1 MKNIFPFLL
10 LILFISQCN
19 TVNTSKK
26 DKIEEENL
34 LLNKKLKD
42 TVQISSKERE
52 VKSAIVNLKGF
63 SKDSSFLEVV
73 KELNIP
79 KEKIYI
85 DFVSKKQLLFEPNK
99 TVIVIPLK
107 DTYEDE
113 DQVYMSSLYVLLLN
127 NETNT
132 ILGTYHQKE
141 NEAIL
146 GEIEIKNINI
156 LDTQIFKI
164 HDHNFSFGI
173 ETEIDGVSIGKSLTI
188 FNLADK
194 KLLKVHDITISDT
207 EIAGRTIEDDE
218 NGIPYNPYTANFSIT
233 DTKTNNYYDIEVK
246 AKYVYYFPN
255 EYVKNNLKKTITES
269 SYLLKFNSEI
279 NSYEKIK
286 INSNKEDFLFKNKED
301 KAVLLSNFLSVK
313 GHDDYLNYDFK
324 EAEGIIVN
332 VSKVSDLM
340 KLSKETCDWFSYV
353 YINSHPIYG
362 WVSGHHI
369 YKINEEYITTF
380 DYDEK
385 SYFLF
390 TTSNYAMGT
399 EYEGDLVGCPVNSP
413 IVLGVDYY
421 ESTLYHGL
429 IHMDFNELYPEESY
443 PYFEL
448 KNDDGATDKIQETKK
463 TEEGNAIELTILRT
477 YQEGGAILNVVL
489 YEKIFSSKDVKYF
502 ATITSKKELTE
513 EELQQI
519 KNNN

>member
-1 MKNIFPFLL
+1 MKNLFPFLL
-10 LILFISQCN
+10 LIVLFIQCE
-19 TVNTSKK
+19 TTDPSKK
-26 DKIEEENL
+26 DKNEKENL
-34 LLNKKLKD
+34 LPNKKLED
-42 TVQISSKERE
+42 TIQISSKERE
-52 VKSAIVNLKGF
+52 VKSAIVDLKSF
-63 SKDSSFLEVV
+63 SKDSLFLKVI
-73 KELNIP
+73 KELDIP
-79 KEKIYI
+79 KEKIYV
-85 DFVSKKQLLFEPNK
+85 DFISKKQLLFEPNK
-99 TVIVIPLK
+99 TAVTIPIK
-107 DTYEDE
+107 DNYENE
-113 DQVYMSSLYVLLLN
+113 DQVYISSLYVVLLN

-132 ILGTYHQKE
+132 IIGTYHQKE

-146 GEIEIKNINI
+146 GEIEIKNITI
-156 LDTQIFKI
+156 LDNQIFKI
-164 HDHNFSFGI
+164 HDQNSSFGI
-173 ETEIDGVSIGKSLTI
+173 ETEIDGVSIGKSLAI

-207 EIAGRTIEDDE
+207 EIAGRSIEDDE
-218 NGIPYNPYTANFSIT
+218 NGVPYNPYTTDFSIT
-233 DTKTNNYYDIEVK
+233 STKTNNYYDIEVK
-246 AKYVYYFPN
+246 AKYVYHFPN
-255 EYVKNNLKKTITES
+255 LYVKNSFKKTITES
-269 SYLLKFNSEI
+269 SYLLKFNSET

-286 INSNKEDFLFKNKED
+286 INSSKENFQFKSKQD
-301 KAVLLSNFLSVK
+301 KAVLLSNFLTVK

-340 KLSKETCDWFSYV
+340 KLSKENCDWFSYV
-353 YINSHPIYG
+353 FINSSPVYG
-362 WVSGHHI
+362 WVSGHQV
-369 YKINEEYITTF
+369 YKINDDHTATF

-399 EYEGDLVGCPVNSP
+399 EYEGDLIGCPVNSP
-413 IVLGVDYY
+413 IVLSVDHY
-421 ESTLYHGL
+421 ESTLYYGFV
-429 IHMDFNELYPEESY
+429 HMDFNELYPEGSY

-477 YQEGGAILNVVL
+477 YQEGGVILNVVL
-489 YEKIFSSKDVKYF
+489 YKKIFSSTEVKYF